1 MEEVTIWKIVA
12 TFDLL
17 KYICNVVTEVVLLL
31 VDNGADHN
39 LKYWYNMQHYKHNVA
54 TEFLRL
60 FLDNGADHNFKNH
73 NTIH

>member
-39 LKYWYNMQHYKHNVA
+39 
-54 TEFLRL
+54 
-60 FLDNGADHNFKNH
+60 FKNH